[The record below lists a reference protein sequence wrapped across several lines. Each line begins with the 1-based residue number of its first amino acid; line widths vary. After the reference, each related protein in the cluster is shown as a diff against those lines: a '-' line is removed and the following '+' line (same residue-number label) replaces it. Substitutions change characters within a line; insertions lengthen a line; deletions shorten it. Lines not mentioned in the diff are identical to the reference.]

1 MLTNSP
7 SDRRATPRF
16 EMNQPALLTLLNDPP
31 ESMQIVISDG
41 HFKGMRID
49 LPKQVPVNQAIKI
62 EVGEFL
68 ILGEV
73 CYCGP
78 TTPEKS
84 LPYSAGIIVSQFLT
98 GVGDLRHLLDALQR
112 EEHTASEERR
122 VILPLNGR

>member
-31 ESMQIVISDG
+31 ESMPVVIADG

-49 LPKQVPVNQAIKI
+49 LPKQVSVSQAIKI

-78 TTPEKS
+78 ANPGTS
-84 LPYSAGIIVSQFLT
+84 LPFSAGVIVSQFLS

-112 EEHTASEERR
+112 EERKVSEDTR

>member
-7 SDRRATPRF
+7 SDRRAVPRF
-16 EMNQPALLTLLNDPP
+16 EMNQEALLTLLKDPP
-31 ESMQIVISDG
+31 ESMKVVITDG
-41 HFKGMRID
+41 HFRGMRID
-49 LPKQVPVNQAIKI
+49 LPSAVSVNQAIKV

-78 TTPEKS
+78 ASPGAAF
-84 LPYSAGIIVSQFLT
+84 PYSAGIVVSQFLS
-98 GVGDLRHLLDALQR
+98 GVADLRHLLDALQR
-112 EEHTASEERR
+112 EERKVNEDAR